1 MPRREPP
8 GTVVTNRR
16 ARHDYEILETFEAGI
31 VLRGSEV
38 KTLREGKGSLQDA
51 YAVVEGGDVVLH
63 MQIPTYSHTG
73 YEGHEPTR
81 PRKLLLHRKQIDQ
94 LAARIN
100 ERGLTLVPL
109 RIYFKNQLV
118 KVELG
123 LARGKRAYD
132 KRQSIALLQS
142 FDQLVGA
149 TAMRGHEQGLL
160 PRPLRGDFPA
170 YGTVYRDLDEEQLA
184 EAHNIAWERHRALNW
199 LCGLGKRWED
209 VPTDT

>member
-8 GTVVTNRR
+8 GTVATNRR
-16 ARHDYEILETFEAGI
+16 ARHDYEILETVEAGL
-31 VLRGSEV
+31 VLRGSDGNE
-38 KTLREGKGSLQDA
+38 L
-51 YAVVEGGDVVLH
+51 VLH

-109 RIYFKNQLV
+109 RIYFKGHLV

-132 KRQSIALLQS
+132 KRQSLAK
-142 FDQLVGA
+142 
-149 TAMRGHEQGLL
+149 
-160 PRPLRGDFPA
+160 
-170 YGTVYRDLDEEQLA
+170 RDA
-184 EAHNIAWERHRALNW
+184 EREMARIRKARTRA
-199 LCGLGKRWED
+199 
-209 VPTDT
+209 

>member
-8 GTVVTNRR
+8 GTVATNRR
-16 ARHDYEILETFEAGI
+16 ARHDYQILETVEAGV

-51 YAVVEGGDVVLH
+51 YATIEGDDVVLH
-63 MQIPTYSHTG
+63 MQIPAYSHTG
-73 YEGHEPTR
+73 YDGHEPTR

-94 LAARIN
+94 LSARIK
-100 ERGLTLVPL
+100 ERGMTLVPL

-132 KRQSIALLQS
+132 KRQSLAK
-142 FDQLVGA
+142 
-149 TAMRGHEQGLL
+149 
-160 PRPLRGDFPA
+160 
-170 YGTVYRDLDEEQLA
+170 RDA
-184 EAHNIAWERHRALNW
+184 EREMARAR
-199 LCGLGKRWED
+199 KAR
-209 VPTDT
+209 TRA

>member
-16 ARHDYEILETFEAGI
+16 ARHDYEILETVEAGI

-38 KTLREGKGSLQDA
+38 KTLREGKASLQDA
-51 YAVVEGGDVVLH
+51 YAAVEGGDVVLH
-63 MQIPTYSHTG
+63 MQVPTYSHTG

-81 PRKLLLHRKQIDQ
+81 PRKLLLHRREIDQ
-94 LAARIN
+94 LARKVA

-109 RIYFKNQLV
+109 RLYFKGQLV

-132 KRQSIALLQS
+132 KRQSMA
-142 FDQLVGA
+142 
-149 TAMRGHEQGLL
+149 R
-160 PRPLRGDFPA
+160 
-170 YGTVYRDLDEEQLA
+170 RDA
-184 EAHNIAWERHRALNW
+184 EREMARAR
-199 LCGLGKRWED
+199 KAR
-209 VPTDT
+209 TRA

>member
-8 GTVVTNRR
+8 GTVATNRR
-16 ARHDYEILETFEAGI
+16 ARHDYEILETIEAGV

-51 YAVVEGGDVVLH
+51 YAVLEGSDIVLH

-73 YEGHEPTR
+73 YDGHEPTR

-94 LAARIN
+94 LATRIK

-109 RIYFKNQLV
+109 RIYFKSQLV

-132 KRQSIALLQS
+132 KRQSLAKR
-142 FDQLVGA
+142 DAEREMARVRKA
-149 TAMRGHEQGLL
+149 RTRG
-160 PRPLRGDFPA
+160 
-170 YGTVYRDLDEEQLA
+170 
-184 EAHNIAWERHRALNW
+184 
-199 LCGLGKRWED
+199 
-209 VPTDT
+209 

>member
-8 GTVVTNRR
+8 GTVATNRR
-16 ARHDYEILETFEAGI
+16 ARHNYEILETFEAGL

-51 YAVVEGGDVVLH
+51 YAVISDGDVVLH

-73 YEGHEPTR
+73 YDGHEPTR
-81 PRKLLLHRKQIDQ
+81 PRKLLLHRKQIAQ
-94 LAARIN
+94 LTARIN

-109 RIYFKNQLV
+109 RLYFKNQLV

-132 KRQSIALLQS
+132 KRQALAKR
-142 FDQLVGA
+142 DADREMARVRK
-149 TAMRGHEQGLL
+149 T
-160 PRPLRGDFPA
+160 
-170 YGTVYRDLDEEQLA
+170 GT
-184 EAHNIAWERHRALNW
+184 RA
-199 LCGLGKRWED
+199 
-209 VPTDT
+209 